1 MVNMS
6 DKDLQVLIIE
16 DEQLLNEA
24 YARVLAS
31 ANIALLR
38 AYNGKEALDILKGE
52 KPDIILLDLR
62 MPVMDG
68 IEFLKKLQPKENL
81 PDAKIIV
88 FSNYDDQH
96 EIDEA
101 FALGAM
107 HYMLKAWAT
116 PDELVK
122 LIREVDNAS
131 QPVASKVL
139 SLNCTRVHTPSF
151 VRSRA
156 RENYYRFSGPKVT
169 EYLQLPHLYC
179 R

>member
-6 DKDLQVLIIE
+6 DKKDLTVLIIE

-24 YARVLAS
+24 YARVLTA
-31 ANIALLR
+31 ANISLLR
-38 AYNGKEALDILKGE
+38 AYNGKEALEILKTA
-52 KPDIILLDLR
+52 KPNIILLDLR

-68 IEFLKKLQPKENL
+68 IEFLRKLKPKETL
-81 PDAKIIV
+81 PDTKIIV

-101 FALGAM
+101 FSLGAM

-131 QPVASKVL
+131 QPVA
-139 SLNCTRVHTPSF
+139 
-151 VRSRA
+151 
-156 RENYYRFSGPKVT
+156 
-169 EYLQLPHLYC
+169 
-179 R
+179 

>member
-1 MVNMS
+1 MRNGLQRKPKNASRMSGVNGKKTMVNMS

-24 YARVLAS
+24 YARVLSA

-38 AYNGKEALDILKGE
+38 AYNGKEALDILKTE

-68 IEFLKKLQPKENL
+68 IEFLKNLKPKENL
-81 PDAKIIV
+81 PEAKIIV

-101 FALGAM
+101 FSLGAM
-107 HYMLKAWAT
+107 HYMLKAWPPQT
-116 PDELVK
+116 
-122 LIREVDNAS
+122 NW
-131 QPVASKVL
+131 
-139 SLNCTRVHTPSF
+139 
-151 VRSRA
+151 
-156 RENYYRFSGPKVT
+156 
-169 EYLQLPHLYC
+169 
-179 R
+179 

>member
-1 MVNMS
+1 LRKNTVELKKEKSMVNMS
-6 DKDLQVLIIE
+6 DKNLQVLIIE

-24 YARVLAS
+24 YARVLTAAS
-31 ANIALLR
+31 IALLR
-38 AYNGKEALDILKGE
+38 AYNGKEALEVLKHE

-68 IEFLKKLQPKENL
+68 IEFLKKLHPKEKL
-81 PDAKIIV
+81 PDTKIIV

-101 FALGAM
+101 FSLGAM

-131 QPVASKVL
+131 QPV
-139 SLNCTRVHTPSF
+139 
-151 VRSRA
+151 
-156 RENYYRFSGPKVT
+156 G
-169 EYLQLPHLYC
+169 
-179 R
+179 

>member
-24 YARVLAS
+24 YARVLS
-31 ANIALLR
+31 AAGISLLR
-38 AYNGKEALDILKGE
+38 AYNGKEALDILKTDT
-52 KPDIILLDLR
+52 PDIVLLDLR

-68 IEFLKKLQPKENL
+68 IEFLKKLQPKDNL

-101 FALGAM
+101 FSLGAM

-131 QPVASKVL
+131 QPVAS
-139 SLNCTRVHTPSF
+139 
-151 VRSRA
+151 
-156 RENYYRFSGPKVT
+156 
-169 EYLQLPHLYC
+169 
-179 R
+179 

>member
-1 MVNMS
+1 MANTS
-6 DKDLQVLIIE
+6 DKDLQVLIVE

-24 YARVLAS
+24 YARVLAA

-38 AYNGKEALDILKGE
+38 AYNGKEALEILKTNQ
-52 KPDIILLDLR
+52 PDIILLDLR

-68 IEFLKKLQPKENL
+68 IEFLKKLRPKEHM
-81 PDAKIIV
+81 PGAKIIV

-101 FALGAM
+101 FSLGAM

-131 QPVASKVL
+131 QPVA
-139 SLNCTRVHTPSF
+139 
-151 VRSRA
+151 
-156 RENYYRFSGPKVT
+156 
-169 EYLQLPHLYC
+169 
-179 R
+179 

>member
-1 MVNMS
+1 MVNRN
-6 DKDLQVLIIE
+6 DKDLQVLIVE

-24 YARVLAS
+24 YARVLSA
-31 ANIALLR
+31 ANISLLR
-38 AYNGKEALDILKGE
+38 AYNGKEALEVLKKH

-62 MPVMDG
+62 MPVMSG
-68 IEFLKKLQPKENL
+68 IEFLKELRPKETL

-88 FSNYDDQH
+88 FSNFDDQR

-101 FALGAM
+101 FTLGAM

-131 QPVASKVL
+131 RPG
-139 SLNCTRVHTPSF
+139 
-151 VRSRA
+151 
-156 RENYYRFSGPKVT
+156 E
-169 EYLQLPHLYC
+169 
-179 R
+179 

>member
-1 MVNMS
+1 MS

-24 YARVLAS
+24 YARVLGA

-38 AYNGKEALDILKGE
+38 AYNGKEALDILATE

-68 IEFLKKLQPKENL
+68 IEFLKELKPKETMPN
-81 PDAKIIV
+81 AKIIV

-101 FALGAM
+101 FSLGAM

-131 QPVASKVL
+131 QPVA
-139 SLNCTRVHTPSF
+139 
-151 VRSRA
+151 
-156 RENYYRFSGPKVT
+156 
-169 EYLQLPHLYC
+169 
-179 R
+179 

>member
-6 DKDLQVLIIE
+6 DKDIQVMIIE

-24 YARVLAS
+24 YARVLSA

-38 AYNGKEALDILKGE
+38 AYNGKEALEVLRGE

-68 IEFLKKLQPKENL
+68 IEFLKKLKPRENL
-81 PDAKIIV
+81 PDTKIIV

-101 FALGAM
+101 FSLGAM

-131 QPVASKVL
+131 QPVAS
-139 SLNCTRVHTPSF
+139 
-151 VRSRA
+151 
-156 RENYYRFSGPKVT
+156 
-169 EYLQLPHLYC
+169 
-179 R
+179 

>member
-1 MVNMS
+1 MVHMS
-6 DKDLQVLIIE
+6 DKKLQVLIVE

-24 YARVLAS
+24 YARVLAA
-31 ANIALLR
+31 ANISLLR
-38 AYNGKEALDILKGE
+38 AYNGKEALDVLKAD

-68 IEFLKKLQPKENL
+68 IAFLKKLQPKDNL

-88 FSNYDDQH
+88 FSNYDDQR

-101 FALGAM
+101 FSLGAM

-122 LIREVDNAS
+122 LIREVDHAS
-131 QPVASKVL
+131 QPVA
-139 SLNCTRVHTPSF
+139 
-151 VRSRA
+151 
-156 RENYYRFSGPKVT
+156 
-169 EYLQLPHLYC
+169 
-179 R
+179 

>member
-6 DKDLQVLIIE
+6 DKDLQVMIIE

-24 YARVLAS
+24 YARVLSA

-38 AYNGKEALDILKGE
+38 AYNGKEALEILKKE
-52 KPDIILLDLR
+52 QPDIILLDLR

-68 IEFLKKLQPKENL
+68 IEFLKKLKPKDTM
-81 PDAKIIV
+81 PDTKIIV

-101 FALGAM
+101 FSLGAM

-131 QPVASKVL
+131 QPVA
-139 SLNCTRVHTPSF
+139 
-151 VRSRA
+151 
-156 RENYYRFSGPKVT
+156 
-169 EYLQLPHLYC
+169 
-179 R
+179 

>member
-1 MVNMS
+1 MASTDAKNV
-6 DKDLQVLIIE
+6 QVLIIE

-24 YARVLAS
+24 YARVLAAAHIS
-31 ANIALLR
+31 LLR
-38 AYNGKEALDILKGE
+38 AYNGKEALEILKAE

-68 IEFLKKLQPKENL
+68 IEFLERLQPKEQL
-81 PDAKIIV
+81 PGTKIIV

-96 EIDEA
+96 EIDQA

-122 LIREVDNAS
+122 LIREVAGTS
-131 QPVASKVL
+131 QLV
-139 SLNCTRVHTPSF
+139 
-151 VRSRA
+151 
-156 RENYYRFSGPKVT
+156 G
-169 EYLQLPHLYC
+169 
-179 R
+179 

>member
-1 MVNMS
+1 MVTMS

-24 YARVLAS
+24 YARVLGA
-31 ANIALLR
+31 ANISLLR
-38 AYNGKEALDILKGE
+38 AYNGKEALEILKTK

-68 IEFLKKLQPKENL
+68 IEFLKKLRPKDNL
-81 PDAKIIV
+81 PGTKIIV

-101 FALGAM
+101 FSLGAM

-131 QPVASKVL
+131 QPVA
-139 SLNCTRVHTPSF
+139 
-151 VRSRA
+151 
-156 RENYYRFSGPKVT
+156 
-169 EYLQLPHLYC
+169 
-179 R
+179 

>member
-24 YARVLAS
+24 YARVLSA
-31 ANIALLR
+31 ANISLLR
-38 AYNGKEALDILKGE
+38 AYNGKEALDILKNE

-68 IEFLKKLQPKENL
+68 IEFLKKLRPKDNL
-81 PDAKIIV
+81 PDTKIIV

-101 FALGAM
+101 FNLGAM

-131 QPVASKVL
+131 QPVA
-139 SLNCTRVHTPSF
+139 
-151 VRSRA
+151 
-156 RENYYRFSGPKVT
+156 
-169 EYLQLPHLYC
+169 
-179 R
+179 

>member
-6 DKDLQVLIIE
+6 DKKDLQVLIIE

-24 YARVLAS
+24 YARVLS
-31 ANIALLR
+31 AAGISLLR
-38 AYNGKEALDILKGE
+38 AYNGKEALDVLKNQ

-68 IEFLKKLQPKENL
+68 IEFLKKLQPKDNL

-101 FALGAM
+101 FSLGAM

-131 QPVASKVL
+131 QPVAS
-139 SLNCTRVHTPSF
+139 
-151 VRSRA
+151 
-156 RENYYRFSGPKVT
+156 
-169 EYLQLPHLYC
+169 
-179 R
+179 

>member
-1 MVNMS
+1 MS
-6 DKDLQVLIIE
+6 DKDLQVLIVE

-24 YARVLAS
+24 YARVLSA
-31 ANIALLR
+31 ANISLLR
-38 AYNGKEALDILKGE
+38 AYNGKEALEVLRNE

-68 IEFLKKLQPKENL
+68 IEFLKKLQPKDNL
-81 PDAKIIV
+81 PDTKIIV

-101 FALGAM
+101 FSLGAM

-131 QPVASKVL
+131 QPVA
-139 SLNCTRVHTPSF
+139 
-151 VRSRA
+151 
-156 RENYYRFSGPKVT
+156 
-169 EYLQLPHLYC
+169 
-179 R
+179 

>member
-1 MVNMS
+1 MS
-6 DKDLQVLIIE
+6 DKNLQVLIVE

-24 YARVLAS
+24 YARVLAA

-38 AYNGKEALDILKGE
+38 AYNGQEALDILKTD

-68 IEFLKKLQPKENL
+68 IEFLKRLHPREKL
-81 PDAKIIV
+81 PDTKIIV

-101 FALGAM
+101 FSLGAM

-131 QPVASKVL
+131 QPVS
-139 SLNCTRVHTPSF
+139 S
-151 VRSRA
+151 
-156 RENYYRFSGPKVT
+156 
-169 EYLQLPHLYC
+169 
-179 R
+179 

>member
-1 MVNMS
+1 MVHID
-6 DKDLQVLIIE
+6 DKDLQVLIVE

-24 YARVLAS
+24 YSRVLAAAS
-31 ANIALLR
+31 ISLLR
-38 AYNGKEALDILKGE
+38 AYNGKEALDLLKKN

-68 IEFLKKLQPKENL
+68 IEFLKKLNPKQNL

-88 FSNYDDQH
+88 FSNYDDQR

-101 FALGAM
+101 FSLGAM

-122 LIREVDNAS
+122 LIREVDHAS
-131 QPVASKVL
+131 QPVA
-139 SLNCTRVHTPSF
+139 
-151 VRSRA
+151 
-156 RENYYRFSGPKVT
+156 
-169 EYLQLPHLYC
+169 
-179 R
+179 

>member
-24 YARVLAS
+24 YARVLGA

-38 AYNGKEALDILKGE
+38 AYNGKEALDILKNE

-68 IEFLKKLQPKENL
+68 IEFLKELKPKDNL

-101 FALGAM
+101 FSLGAM

-131 QPVASKVL
+131 QPVA
-139 SLNCTRVHTPSF
+139 
-151 VRSRA
+151 
-156 RENYYRFSGPKVT
+156 
-169 EYLQLPHLYC
+169 
-179 R
+179 

>member
-1 MVNMS
+1 MPAKN
-6 DKDLQVLIIE
+6 DKDLQVLIVE

-24 YARVLAS
+24 YARVLSA
-31 ANIALLR
+31 ANISLLR
-38 AYNGKEALDILKGE
+38 AYNGKEALDVLKSE

-68 IEFLKKLQPKENL
+68 IEFLKQLQPKENL

-101 FALGAM
+101 FSLGAM

-131 QPVASKVL
+131 QPVSK
-139 SLNCTRVHTPSF
+139 
-151 VRSRA
+151 
-156 RENYYRFSGPKVT
+156 
-169 EYLQLPHLYC
+169 
-179 R
+179 

>member
-1 MVNMS
+1 MATL

-16 DEQLLNEA
+16 DELLLNDA
-24 YARVLAS
+24 YARVLTA
-31 ANIALLR
+31 ANVSLLR
-38 AYNGKEALDILKGE
+38 AYNGKEAMEVLKNE

-68 IEFLKKLQPKENL
+68 IAFLKELKPKTNL

-101 FALGAM
+101 FSLGAM

-122 LIREVDNAS
+122 LIKEVDNSSA
-131 QPVASKVL
+131 PVAS
-139 SLNCTRVHTPSF
+139 
-151 VRSRA
+151 
-156 RENYYRFSGPKVT
+156 
-169 EYLQLPHLYC
+169 
-179 R
+179 

>member
-1 MVNMS
+1 VEKDEHMVNMS
-6 DKDLQVLIIE
+6 DKNLQVLIVE

-24 YARVLAS
+24 YARVLSA

-38 AYNGKEALDILKGE
+38 AYNGQEALELLKSE
-52 KPDIILLDLR
+52 RPDIILLDLR

-68 IEFLKKLQPKENL
+68 IEFLKRLHPRENL
-81 PDAKIIV
+81 PDTKIIV

-101 FALGAM
+101 FSLGAM

-131 QPVASKVL
+131 QPV
-139 SLNCTRVHTPSF
+139 
-151 VRSRA
+151 
-156 RENYYRFSGPKVT
+156 G
-169 EYLQLPHLYC
+169 
-179 R
+179 

>member
-24 YARVLAS
+24 YARVLGA

-38 AYNGKEALDILKGE
+38 AYNGKEALDILATE

-68 IEFLKKLQPKENL
+68 IEFLKELKPKETMPN
-81 PDAKIIV
+81 AKIIV

-101 FALGAM
+101 FSLGAM

-131 QPVASKVL
+131 QPVA
-139 SLNCTRVHTPSF
+139 
-151 VRSRA
+151 
-156 RENYYRFSGPKVT
+156 
-169 EYLQLPHLYC
+169 
-179 R
+179 